1 MNDPELRNLLE
12 KLHQEIE
19 QADNLDDK
27 DREMLNHV
35 DADIRALLNR
45 SKDEEEQPFPLNLEQ
60 LEEAIQIYQVSHP
73 TLTILLTRL
82 AAILSNAGI

>member
-35 DADIRALLNR
+35 GADIRALLNR

-60 LEEAIQIYQVSHP
+60 IENAIQVYEVSHP
-73 TLTILLTRL
+73 SLTILLTRL
-82 AAILSNAGI
+82 IAILSNAGI